1 MTNVTSFKP
10 ARDSE
15 EWQLRVDL
23 AAAFRLTVE
32 MNWHESVGNH
42 FSAAVSADGK
52 QFLMNPKWRH
62 FSTIKAS
69 DLQLLDAGDQETM
82 KRADAPDVSAWAI
95 HGGVHASVA
104 HARVLLHLHPPYAT
118 ALAGLA
124 DPELKPIEQTTA
136 RFYNRRAIDMAYGG
150 IAEGQEE
157 GKRLGRV
164 LGNRTTM
171 MMANHGVL
179 VAAPTVAEAWEHMY
193 FLERAAQTMMLAYAS
208 GQKLNVMAPDLAE
221 KTARDWDDYKDSCF
235 AHFEHLKR
243 QLDKKDPSYKE

>member
-1 MTNVTSFKP
+1 MSNVTPFKP
-10 ARDSE
+10 ARDTE
-15 EWQLRVDL
+15 EGQLRVDL
-23 AAAFRLTVE
+23 AAAFRLAVE

-42 FSAAVSADGK
+42 FSAAVSPDGK

-62 FSTIKAS
+62 FSTIRAS
-69 DLQLLDAGDQETM
+69 DLQLLNADDQETM

-95 HGGVHASVA
+95 HGGIHGSVA

-124 DPELKPIEQTTA
+124 DPEFKPIDQNTA
-136 RFYNRRAIDMAYGG
+136 RFYNRIAIDMNYGG
-150 IAEGQEE
+150 IAEGQAE
-157 GKRLGRV
+157 GIRLGRL
-164 LGNRTTM
+164 LGNRSTM

-193 FLERAAQTMMLAYAS
+193 FLERAAQTLMLAYAS
-208 GQKLNVMAPDLAE
+208 GQKLNIMSPDLAE
-221 KTARDWDDYKDSCF
+221 KTARGWDDYKDSCF